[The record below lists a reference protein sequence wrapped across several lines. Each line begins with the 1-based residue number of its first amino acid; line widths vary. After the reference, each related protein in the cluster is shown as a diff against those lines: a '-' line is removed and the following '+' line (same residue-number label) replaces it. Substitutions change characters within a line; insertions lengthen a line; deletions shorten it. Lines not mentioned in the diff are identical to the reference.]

1 MKEPSGSFFIC
12 RPGGSIGPVDGVTI
26 WPALNNRITTPFP
39 TGRRLALALAIL
51 LWAVPVL
58 HSAVPTRFGPHDFS
72 RLVQLGVL
80 LGAACVWAFT
90 SPAGPGFR
98 QSAFQWP
105 LAVLGVLV
113 LASCLH
119 AAHPLVAAREV
130 ALFAGLLILA
140 LQLTRAFAD
149 RVVRDQFLDVVAV
162 GAALYGVI
170 WVLVMLVGAVSAP
183 DLFAPWE
190 IIFGFDNA
198 RFLNHVQSMS
208 LPLAGV
214 VLLRQGTR
222 RWLRAAAAIALI
234 TGGAI
239 LTLYLARASILALL
253 AGALVTLAVF
263 GRASWR
269 YALTMTLTLGAGALA
284 IGLLWYF
291 WFRHLSEPMTDG
303 VLSPHFRGFLA
314 GQALDLF
321 ATSPWLGVGPM
332 HFTNTVNPIAGH
344 PHNVYVQVLAEYG
357 LPATVLVVWFAARFL
372 KRALESVRG
381 LASTQLDLACGLMAA
396 TVALIVDSGFSGNWV
411 MPISQMWIAVL
422 IALLMSLENEPG
434 GAAEALATRSLPR
447 VVWRGLLLSTMVTA
461 TFLALT
467 EVPDDIPHIH
477 TGEAMKKPIGNQ
489 FLSFRFWSY
498 GWF

>member
-1 MKEPSGSFFIC
+1 MARTGQV
-12 RPGGSIGPVDGVTI
+12 GGVTI
-26 WPALNNRITTPFP
+26 WPALNNHITSI
-39 TGRRLALALAIL
+39 RLARWFAPALAVL

-58 HSAVPTRFGPHDFS
+58 HSVAPTTLGPHDFS

-80 LGAACVWAFT
+80 LLAACVWAFT
-90 SPAGPGFR
+90 PAAGSDSGESTSR
-98 QSAFQWP
+98 WP
-105 LAVLGVLV
+105 IAALGVLV
-113 LASCLH
+113 VASCLH

-130 ALFAGLLILA
+130 ALLAGLLLLA
-140 LQLTRAFAD
+140 LQLARAFSDPAI
-149 RVVRDQFLDVVAV
+149 REQFLDLVAV
-162 GAALYGVI
+162 GAAVYGVM
-170 WVLVMLVGAVSAP
+170 WLLVMLVGAVSAA

-214 VLLRQGTR
+214 VLLRPGTR
-222 RWLRAAAAIALI
+222 RWLRAAAAIALV

-269 YALTMTLTLGAGALA
+269 YAWTMTLALGAGALA
-284 IGLLWYF
+284 MGLLWYF
-291 WFRHLSEPMTDG
+291 WFRYLSEPMTDG
-303 VLSPHFRGFLA
+303 ILSPHFRGFLA

-344 PHNVYVQVLAEYG
+344 PHDVYVQVLAEYG
-357 LPATVLVVWFAARFL
+357 LPATLLIAWFAVRFL
-372 KRALESVRG
+372 KRALENVRR
-381 LASTQLDLACGLMAA
+381 LASTQLVLACALLTA
-396 TVALIVDSGFSGNWV
+396 TLALLVDSGFSGNWV

-422 IALLMSLENEPG
+422 IALLMSLETKAE
-434 GAAEALATRSLPR
+434 ASAEALATRRSLPR
-447 VVWRGLLLSTMVTA
+447 VAWRALVLSAMVTA
-461 TFLALT
+461 TSLALM

-477 TGEAMKKPIGNQ
+477 TGEPMKKPIGNQ

>member
-1 MKEPSGSFFIC
+1 LASGRLDRS
-12 RPGGSIGPVDGVTI
+12 VDGVTI
-26 WPALNNRITTPFP
+26 WPALNHRITTSFP
-39 TGRRLALALAIL
+39 MGRWLALAIL

-58 HSAVPTRFGPHDFS
+58 HSAVPTKLGPHDFS
-72 RLVQLGVL
+72 RVMQLAILLGV
-80 LGAACVWAFT
+80 ACVWALT
-90 SPAGPGFR
+90 SSAGPGWKK
-98 QSAFQWP
+98 SASRWP

-113 LASCLH
+113 VASCLH
-119 AAHPLVAAREV
+119 ATHPLVAAREV

-140 LQLTRAFAD
+140 LQLSHAFAD
-149 RVVRDQFLDVVAV
+149 PGVRDRFLELVAI
-162 GAALYGVI
+162 GAAVYGVI

-198 RFLNHVQSMS
+198 RFLNHVQSVS

-214 VLLRQGTR
+214 VLLKQDTR
-222 RWLRAAAAIALI
+222 RWSRAAAVIALI

-253 AGALVTLAVF
+253 VGALVTLVVF

-269 YALTMTLTLGAGALA
+269 YAFTMTLTLGTGALVM
-284 IGLLWYF
+284 GLLWYF
-291 WFRHLSEPMTDG
+291 WFRYLSEPMTDG
-303 VLSPHFRGFLA
+303 ILSPHFRGFLA

-344 PHNVYVQVLAEYG
+344 PHDVYVQVLAEYG
-357 LPATVLVVWFAARFL
+357 LPATLLIAWFAVRFL
-372 KRALESVRG
+372 KRALENVRR
-381 LASTQLDLACGLMAA
+381 LASTQLVLACALLTA
-396 TVALIVDSGFSGNWV
+396 TVALLVDSGFSGNWV
-411 MPISQMWIAVL
+411 MPLSQMWIAVL
-422 IALLMSLENEPG
+422 IALLMSLETKA
-434 GAAEALATRSLPR
+434 GASAEALATRRSLPH
-447 VVWRGLLLSTMVTA
+447 VAWRALVLSAMVTA
-461 TFLALT
+461 TSLALM

-477 TGEAMKKPIGNQ
+477 TGEPMKKPIGNQ